1 MQIIKVLRGNHRNLN
16 VVNIHLLLLD
26 QIQQQVQRPLIHR
39 DLYFVRRLRRGSLRL
54 VVRTHLRVLLRHLI
68 SRRRH
73 SFSLVA
79 AGLSRHLPSKTRIN
93 TEGTENAEHTEKIS
107 YALAAAPPIS
117 FLFFSQPK
125 TASRTRS
132 IVPCA
137 TLRALFEPSSRISST
152 PFGFFSHFT
161 LRSRIGAIHSIKWSA
176 IFALHS
182 MHPISAVRHPCAAHS
197 SVSFVE
203 NSLCQSY
210 TGHT

>member
-1 MQIIKVLRGNHRNLN
+1 MQIIKILRGNHRNLN

-26 QIQQQVQRPLIHR
+26 QIQQQVEGPFIHR
-39 DLYFVRRLRRGSLRL
+39 DLYFVGRLRRGSLRL
-54 VVRTHLRVLLRHLI
+54 VLRAHLRVLLRHLI

-93 TEGTENAEHTEKIS
+93 TEGTENAEHAEKIS

-132 IVPCA
+132 IVPSA
-137 TLRALFEPSSRISST
+137 TPPALFDPASKISNT
-152 PFGFFSHFT
+152 PFGFFS
-161 LRSRIGAIHSIKWSA
+161 
-176 IFALHS
+176 
-182 MHPISAVRHPCAAHS
+182 
-197 SVSFVE
+197 
-203 NSLCQSY
+203 Y
-210 TGHT
+210 